1 MIKWHP
7 GGSISENVSVR
18 QKVWLIAILHYLEN
32 KKNNYNNDNDN
43 GIKKSVPGSDDVEDI
58 NEGAIEEC
66 AESLPDHPLLNIGQR
81 FVRERET

>member
-7 GGSISENVSVR
+7 GCSISENVSVR
-18 QKVWLIAILHYLEN
+18 RKVWLIAILHYLEN

-66 AESLPDHPLLNIGQR
+66 AESLPDHPLLNN
-81 FVRERET
+81 